1 MTNEELC
8 RGGEWPLLLL
18 LLSLLS
24 HTRARYS
31 SISPSSALV
40 QHTTPAAPQHHR
52 QHVVATMKRIQSSP
66 EMDPDTEQNKNIQWV
81 HGVGLML
88 FYLFLCF
95 AGRWLVGLF
104 VGVGLSWTLLNV
116 VHSIVRWI
124 GWCRWWWCCRARDER
139 EFSDFVAPLL
149 CRCDLNAAHERERR
163 RYLLTCTCSYHHD

>member
-124 GWCRWWWCCRARDER
+124 VWCRWWWCCRARDER